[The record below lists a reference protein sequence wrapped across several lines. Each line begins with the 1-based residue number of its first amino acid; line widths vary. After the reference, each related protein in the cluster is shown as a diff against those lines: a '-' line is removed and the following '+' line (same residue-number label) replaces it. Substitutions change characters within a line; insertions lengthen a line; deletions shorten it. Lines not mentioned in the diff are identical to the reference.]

1 MAEPMFFRDHTQS
14 HCRFRCS
21 GPDALRYLNG
31 QISQDLRHVSPTRSL
46 PSCVTNAKGR
56 LEAVVRLS
64 TDGEAYWID
73 ASASLRDFLALRL
86 EKYLI
91 ADDCVIEDQTEST
104 AQIFIDS
111 PPPMHAETWATSTD
125 DGIAGWEIIVPRQ
138 NAPALLD
145 ALRAGGGTE
154 PDPVAWNDDRIR
166 RGVPIWGSEL
176 DGDALPPEAGL
187 ESTHIDYH
195 KGCYIGQEVISR
207 LKSVGQVTRRLC
219 RVESA
224 AGPLREGAELFPA
237 DPDSANPPRP
247 IGRLT
252 SVTSDGRHALA
263 YLRRPHHEAGTRI
276 RALPNDQSGA
286 SVPVIVLP
294 AAPCTPSTP

>member
-1 MAEPMFFRDHTQS
+1 MIFRDHTLS
-14 HCRFRCS
+14 RCRFRCS
-21 GPDALRYLNG
+21 GPDTLRYLNG
-31 QISQDLRHVSPTRSL
+31 QISQDLRHVSPARSL

-64 TDGEAYWID
+64 TDGDSFWID
-73 ASASLRDFLALRL
+73 APASLRDFLALRL

-91 ADDCVIEDQTEST
+91 ADDCTIEDQTEST
-104 AQIFIDS
+104 AQIFIDF
-111 PPPMHAETWATSTD
+111 PPAVHAGAWAASTV
-125 DGIAGWEIIVPRQ
+125 DGIAGWEIIVPME
-138 NAPALLD
+138 NGPVLLD
-145 ALRAGGGTE
+145 ALKSGGATE
-154 PDPVAWNDDRIR
+154 PDPVAWNDNRIR
-166 RGVPIWGSEL
+166 RGFPVWDSEL
-176 DGDALPPEAGL
+176 DSDTLPPEAGL

-219 RVESA
+219 RLESS
-224 AGPLREGAELFPA
+224 AGPLGEGWELFPA
-237 DPDSANPPRP
+237 DTDSAAPARP

-276 RALPNDQSGA
+276 HALPNGQSGA

-294 AAPCTPSTP
+294 ASTSTPFTP

>member
-1 MAEPMFFRDHTQS
+1 MTEPMIFRDHTTS
-14 HCRFRCS
+14 RCRFRCS
-21 GPDALRYLNG
+21 GADALRYLNG
-31 QISQDLRHVSPTRSL
+31 QVSQDLRHVSPARSL
-46 PSCVTNAKGR
+46 PSCLTNAKGK

-64 TDGEAYWID
+64 TDGISYWVD
-73 ASASLRDFLALRL
+73 APASLRDFLALRL

-91 ADDCVIEDQTEST
+91 ADDCAIEDLTDTT
-104 AQIFIDS
+104 AQIFTNA
-111 PPPMHAETWATSTD
+111 PPPEIGEIWAASTD
-125 DGIAGWEIIVPRQ
+125 DGIPGWEVITAREKG
-138 NAPALLD
+138 PALVETLQ
-145 ALRAGGGTE
+145 ASGAVE

-166 RGVPIWGSEL
+166 RGIPIWDAEL
-176 DGDALPPEAGL
+176 DADTLPPEAGL

-224 AGPLREGAELFPA
+224 AGAFLPGWDIFPA
-237 DPDSANPPRP
+237 VPDFAATTRP

-252 SVTSDGRHALA
+252 SVTSDGHQALA

-276 RALPNDQSGA
+276 HALPNDQSGA

-294 AAPCTPSTP
+294 AATSTPTTP